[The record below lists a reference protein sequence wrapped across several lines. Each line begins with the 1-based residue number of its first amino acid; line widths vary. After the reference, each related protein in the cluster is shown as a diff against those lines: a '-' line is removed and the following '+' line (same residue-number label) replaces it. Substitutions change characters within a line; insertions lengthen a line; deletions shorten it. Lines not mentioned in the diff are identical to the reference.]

1 MTPLTLS
8 NKLFDPLSESVAET
22 VVHVIPSVDLRTV
35 PELPTATYNPEV
47 VLSEV
52 VLSEVVVVVVPELS
66 EYSSSSLQ
74 EVMVRPVSYTHL
86 TLPTSDLV

>member
-8 NKLFDPLSESVAET
+8 NKLFDPLSESVAES

-47 VLSEV
+47 VLSLLEEVEV
-52 VLSEVVVVVVPELS
+52 VSEFSV
-66 EYSSSSLQ
+66 YSSS
-74 EVMVRPVSYTHL
+74 YN
-86 TLPTSDLV
+86 